1 MIAHILSGL
10 DLYDK
15 VSFITSEQ
23 GGARTTARPPATDAD
38 TREYHAMR
46 GRKANRAAYLLIIP
60 NQDHDDRF
68 SRFTRLSLID
78 ASKDGRQIIL
88 EFSGCSVLL
97 EG

>member
-1 MIAHILSGL
+1 MGYCCRIFTPVQPVYPAASLRDFLSGA
-10 DLYDK
+10 Y
-15 VSFITSEQ
+15 
-23 GGARTTARPPATDAD
+23 RPPATDAD